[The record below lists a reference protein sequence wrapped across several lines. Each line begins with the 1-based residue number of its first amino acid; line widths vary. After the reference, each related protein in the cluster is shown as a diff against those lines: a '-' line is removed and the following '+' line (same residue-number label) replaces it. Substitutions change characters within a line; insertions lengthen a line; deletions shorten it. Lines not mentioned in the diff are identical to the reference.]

1 MPRQDFYETNLYPKT
16 LLLGVYAPYNR
27 SSDADSYFN
36 EFLNLAKTNEVVN
49 YQTLMVKIREIDPA
63 YFITKGKL
71 LELKELCDE
80 QNIEEVI
87 VSEMLSAQQ
96 ERNLADFLHCR
107 VFDRTQLILE
117 IFEKAAHSAEG
128 KAQVG
133 IAMLTYQKS
142 RLAGKGMHLHQQSG
156 IRGFK
161 SGFGET
167 QKEKERRHIEN
178 TILKLRRQVVE
189 LQKNRETQRKQRLTN
204 RIPHICIVGYTNA
217 GKSTLLN
224 TLTKSNVLAED
235 KLFATLDTTTR
246 EIYINK
252 KKIGI
257 LSDTVGFIQNLPHHL
272 IDAFKSTLSELKYA
286 DLLVQVVDIS
296 DTNWQSHIHVVQQ
309 IMEDLEVEKEM
320 IYVFNKV
327 DKLSELERE
336 NLIGALSRFQPHV
349 LVSAT
354 SKEGLVPLTD
364 LLYQWSLDHEE
375 KEKEIALH

>member
-1 MPRQDFYETNLYPKT
+1 MPRQEFYETNQYPRT
-16 LLLGVYAPYNR
+16 LLLGIYAPYNQTKN
-27 SSDADSYFN
+27 ADSYFQ
-36 EFLNLAKTNEVVN
+36 EFINLAKTNEVHN
-49 YQTLMVKIREIDPA
+49 YQALMVKIRDIDPA
-63 YFITKGKL
+63 YFITRGKL
-71 LELKELCDE
+71 TELKELCDKE
-80 QNIEEVI
+80 NIEEVI
-87 VSEMLSAQQ
+87 VSEMLTAQQ
-96 ERNLADFLHCR
+96 ERNLSDYLHCR

-167 QKEKERRHIEN
+167 QKEKERRHIEH
-178 TILKLRRQVVE
+178 TILKLRRQIDV

-204 RIPHICIVGYTNA
+204 KIPHICIVGYTNA

-224 TLTKSNVLAED
+224 TLTKSDVLAED

-246 EIYINK
+246 ELYINK
-252 KKIGI
+252 KKLGI
-257 LSDTVGFIQNLPHHL
+257 MSDTVGFIQNLPHHL
-272 IDAFKSTLSELKYA
+272 IDAFKSTLSELAYA

-296 DTNWQSHIHVVQQ
+296 DDNWESHIQVVNHILQ
-309 IMEDLEVEKEM
+309 DLNIEKE
-320 IYVFNKV
+320 ILYVFNKA
-327 DKLSELERE
+327 DKLTEHELE
-336 NLIGALSRFQPHV
+336 NQAGALSKYQPHV

-354 SKEGLVPLTD
+354 SRESLQPLSDYLTA
-364 LLYQWSLDHEE
+364 WSERNA
-375 KEKEIALH
+375 ALPGNS